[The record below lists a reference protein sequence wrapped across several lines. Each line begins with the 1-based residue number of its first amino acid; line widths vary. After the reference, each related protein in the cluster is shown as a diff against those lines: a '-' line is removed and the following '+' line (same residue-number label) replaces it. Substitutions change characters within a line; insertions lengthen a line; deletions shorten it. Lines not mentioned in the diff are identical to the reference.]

1 MKVKRIKIAS
11 LVATAVI
18 LVAIWL
24 FSAQSAAESSNLSG
38 SLAQFLM
45 KMPFGDNLALVED
58 LDHIL
63 RKMAH
68 FTIYMLL
75 GISLAGTMIDLR
87 KGRLILTVVLSGVVV
102 AMLDE
107 WHQSF
112 VPGRGPGWGDVL
124 LDTAGVLAGAC
135 LVVGLRWL
143 VGRKYRKGPTSVG
156 PSRPRIQ

>member
-1 MKVKRIKIAS
+1 MKVRRLKLLS
-11 LVATAVI
+11 LVVTVVI

-24 FSAQSAAESSNLSG
+24 FSAQSAVESSSLSG
-38 SLAQFLM
+38 GLAQFLM
-45 KMPFGDNLALVED
+45 KMPFGNNLALVED

-75 GISLAGTMIDLR
+75 GISLAGIVIDMR
-87 KGRLILTVVLSGVVV
+87 KGRLILIVVLLGATV

-124 LDTAGVLAGAC
+124 LDTMGVLVGVC
-135 LVVGLRWL
+135 SVVGLRWIYR
-143 VGRKYRKGPTSVG
+143 RKRQKLS
-156 PSRPRIQ
+156 

>member
-24 FSAQSAAESSNLSG
+24 FSAQSAAESSSLSG

-124 LDTAGVLAGAC
+124 LDTVGVLAGAC
-135 LVVGLRWL
+135 LMMGLRWIY
-143 VGRKYRKGPTSVG
+143 RRKGQKH
-156 PSRPRIQ
+156 R

>member
-63 RKMAH
+63 RKLAH

-75 GISLAGTMIDLR
+75 GASLAGIVIDMR
-87 KGRLILTVVLSGVVV
+87 RERLILIVVLSGAVV

-124 LDTAGVLAGAC
+124 LDTVGVLAGAC
-135 LVVGLRWL
+135 LVVGLRWIY
-143 VGRKYRKGPTSVG
+143 RRKRQKYR
-156 PSRPRIQ
+156 